1 MIKYFYKIG
10 SKTWFGTGGK
20 CFVFFEVESQSFLV
34 NLMKFLPKKMPIFP
48 IGLGSNILFRD
59 GFYFGAVIKLGTT
72 FAKIKYLNEDKLL
85 KVGCS
90 VKDLNLAN
98 FCYENSL
105 TGFEFLIGIP
115 GTIGGAIKMNSG
127 CYNQCISDHL
137 ISISCINRKGKKIN
151 LLKKD
156 IQFGYRTTNIP
167 EDYIFIDAT
176 FKARKSSKHKIRNL
190 MQSIKEERKKSQP
203 LGVRTGGSTFK
214 NPNNEK
220 AWKLIDKAG
229 FRGIE
234 KNLVQVSNLHPNFII
249 NHGNTKSLE
258 IELLGEEIRKKVYDE
273 NGIKLDWEIERVGSF
288 EKI

>member
-1 MIKYFYKIG
+1 
-10 SKTWFGTGGK
+10 
-20 CFVFFEVESQSFLV
+20 
-34 NLMKFLPKKMPIFP
+34 
-48 IGLGSNILFRD
+48 
-59 GFYFGAVIKLGTT
+59 
-72 FAKIKYLNEDKLL
+72 
-85 KVGCS
+85 
-90 VKDLNLAN
+90 
-98 FCYENSL
+98 
-105 TGFEFLIGIP
+105 
-115 GTIGGAIKMNSG
+115 
-127 CYNQCISDHL
+127 
-137 ISISCINRKGKKIN
+137 
-151 LLKKD
+151 
-156 IQFGYRTTNIP
+156 
-167 EDYIFIDAT
+167 
-176 FKARKSSKHKIRNL
+176 
-190 MQSIKEERKKSQP
+190 MQSIKVERKKSQP